1 MSEDKPLLVV
11 FAGPNGSGKSTITE
25 QYFQNIAE
33 LPYINADVIAKEK
46 GISSLDAAIE
56 AAKQRTEAIQN
67 KRSFIMETVL
77 STREKIDFMI
87 KAKAQG
93 YHVRLMY
100 ITTQSSSINVDRVQ
114 NRVSKGGH
122 AVPVDKTVS
131 RYEKSMNLVAEAA
144 NIADSAF
151 IFNNSFEY
159 PVIIAEKNLEK
170 GWSVYP
176 QKPPSL
182 WTEQKINSLLKLET
196 TFNKY
201 QSQRKSTE

>member
-1 MSEDKPLLVV
+1 MTEQKPLLVI

-25 QYFQNIAE
+25 QYFQDLTE
-33 LPYINADVIAKEK
+33 LLYVNADVIAKEK

-56 AAKQRTEAIQN
+56 AARQRTEAIQN
-67 KRSFIMETVL
+67 KQSFIMETVL

-87 KAKAQG
+87 KAKAHG

-100 ITTQSSSINVDRVQ
+100 ITTQSSSINVDRVH

-122 AVPVDKTVS
+122 SVPVDKTVS

-151 IFNNSFEY
+151 IFNNSFEN
-159 PVIIAEKNLEK
+159 PVIIAEKNPEK
-170 GWSVYP
+170 G
-176 QKPPSL
+176 
-182 WTEQKINSLLKLET
+182 
-196 TFNKY
+196 
-201 QSQRKSTE
+201 

>member
-1 MSEDKPLLVV
+1 MSEDKPLLVI

-25 QYFQNIAE
+25 QYFQDITE
-33 LPYINADVIAKEK
+33 LPYINADIIAKEK

-56 AAKQRTEAIQN
+56 AAKQRTETIQN
-67 KRSFIMETVL
+67 KQSFIMETVL
-77 STREKIDFMI
+77 STREKIDFMNEA
-87 KAKAQG
+87 KAKG

-100 ITTQSSSINVDRVQ
+100 ITTQSPTINVDRVQ

-122 AVPVDKTVS
+122 DVPVDKTIS

-151 IFNNSFEY
+151 IFNNSFEN

-170 GWSVYP
+170 GWSIYP
-176 QKPPSL
+176 QKPPSH
-182 WTEQKINSLLKLET
+182 WTKQKINNLLKI
-196 TFNKY
+196 
-201 QSQRKSTE
+201 